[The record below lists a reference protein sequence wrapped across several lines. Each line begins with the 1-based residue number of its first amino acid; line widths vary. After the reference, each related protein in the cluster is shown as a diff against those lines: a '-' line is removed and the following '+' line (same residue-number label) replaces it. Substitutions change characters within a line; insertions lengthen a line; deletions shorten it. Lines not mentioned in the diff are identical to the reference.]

1 MPTTQGTSCNGHA
14 MRCDSQAWIDESVDG
29 DGVSAAW
36 PGPQQHHIDS
46 CSSSSSSGA
55 ANTAAVVWC
64 RGIEGGSNEVLY
76 LGQEEARGN
85 VVLFPGDVQ
94 DLHHRMISVGH
105 EEFSDYCVEST
116 ARTIAR
122 RFPGHAVW
130 VVLPKTHVHGALA
143 SYDNFAKT
151 DWATGGA
158 VLEYLP
164 DGSACE
170 HLEALLGAAADA
182 VHQEDDRF
190 GVTTS
195 RRPDISLPLT
205 LVGFSKGVVV
215 LNQLVTE
222 LACSPPPVAAA
233 PALPKANSST
243 RSGVDGDGIKLAGNR
258 KRSRVSMSNSRRC
271 SSSCGGGGGE
281 RLACSEGDLTNPP
294 SPADDGDIGATMGSS
309 NWPMGW
315 EGGRDEERRED
326 AGGTGDGT
334 PHDGVQDGYKPHQ
347 DKTGSLWS
355 RLWSAFGMSR
365 LKTRT
370 ISSTSLPS
378 ASSTDESPNDDDLDQ
393 ENESSSSSSYDP
405 TPPSTAEE
413 APRGGGCCDG
423 PLRWRAEKRRRRRN
437 RPTSISGSTPP
448 GEQGDSRGGN
458 TTCIGGGTLRGSD
471 VVCERGLDDDSG
483 SGAANR
489 LFGRVAAV
497 HWVDG
502 ANAAVAGS
510 FPTNLRSL
518 ARLAALPN
526 LSIRVHGTPY
536 QWSSQYRPW
545 LASEATAFL
554 ASVEGFRR
562 ALRAREE
569 GSAFATKSSTTAGRM
584 SGGGDGGEV
593 GVFSTDAAARGGGD
607 GLAAGV
613 APIDSEGSAG
623 EGSKGGGSRVGGA
636 ACDVKRLVYFENEQP
651 SLENHFRV
659 LAELNTK

>member
-1 MPTTQGTSCNGHA
+1 IRHTAVYSSGFFMPTAQGTSCNGHT
-14 MRCDSQAWIDESVDG
+14 MRSDSQAWIDESVAG
-29 DGVSAAW
+29 NGVSAAW
-36 PGPQQHHIDS
+36 PGPHHS
-46 CSSSSSSGA
+46 FSSSSSSSSNSSA
-55 ANTAAVVWC
+55 ATTAAVVWC

-76 LGQEEARGN
+76 LGQEQARGN

-94 DLHHRMISVGH
+94 NLYHRMISVGH
-105 EEFSDYCVEST
+105 EEFSDYCVETT
-116 ARTIAR
+116 ARTVAR

-130 VVLPKTHVHGALA
+130 VVLPKTHVHGAFA

-151 DWATGGA
+151 DWAAGGA
-158 VLEYLP
+158 VLEYRS

-170 HLEALLGAAADA
+170 HLEALLSAASDA
-182 VHQEDDRF
+182 VQQEQEDHRCDA
-190 GVTTS
+190 TTFRS
-195 RRPDISLPLT
+195 RPDLSLPLT

-222 LACSPPPVAAA
+222 LACSPPPAAA
-233 PALPKANSST
+233 AAAAAATVRPNTNSST
-243 RSGVDGDGIKLAGNR
+243 HSVGGDGMKLAGNR
-258 KRSRVSMSNSRRC
+258 KRSRVSMSNNSRC
-271 SSSCGGGGGE
+271 SSSCGGE
-281 RLACSEGDLTNPP
+281 RLASSEGDLTNPP
-294 SPADDGDIGATMGSS
+294 SPADDGDGDISSTMGSS

-315 EGGRDEERRED
+315 EGERDEERPED
-326 AGGTGDGT
+326 GGETGSGT
-334 PHDGVQDGYKPHQ
+334 PHNGAQDGYTPHQ
-347 DKTGSLWS
+347 DKTGSVWC

-370 ISSTSLPS
+370 ISAAGLPS

-393 ENESSSSSSYDP
+393 EKESNSSSSSSTHDP
-405 TPPSTAEE
+405 SHPRTLTTPPSTAEE
-413 APRGGGCCDG
+413 AAGGGGCCDG
-423 PLRWRAEKRRRRRN
+423 PLKWKGEKRRRRRN
-437 RPTSISGSTPP
+437 RPTSDSGSMPP
-448 GEQGDSRGGN
+448 GERRDSRGGN
-458 TTCIGGGTLRGSD
+458 GNGNTTCNGGGILSGGD
-471 VVCERGLDDDSG
+471 VVCEEGRGGSG
-483 SGAANR
+483 SGAANG

-536 QWSSQYRPW
+536 QWSSQCRPW

-554 ASVEGFRR
+554 SSVEGFRK

-569 GSAFATKSSTTAGRM
+569 ELAFATKSSTTASRVG
-584 SGGGDGGEV
+584 GGGDGGGA

-613 APIDSEGSAG
+613 VAAGSGGSGG
-623 EGSKGGGSRVGGA
+623 EGSK
-636 ACDVKRLVYFENEQP
+636 
-651 SLENHFRV
+651 
-659 LAELNTK
+659 